1 VRSRAEGGL
10 VQIVF
15 QDDGPGIPQ
24 ENVRRIFDPFFTTKQ
39 AGEGTGLGLTICYSI
54 IDEHAGRIWAES
66 APGQGTTFVV
76 ELPVVTGEA
85 PTMPPE
91 ELEEE
96 ARAVPTRSV
105 LVVEDEESIQQLLTG
120 LLTMDGHHVD
130 VARNGLEALERV
142 ADRRYDVIITDI
154 KMPEMDGQ
162 ELYRR
167 LQEQDPDLARRT
179 VFITGDT
186 VSVETRR
193 FLERVSNPCLAKP
206 FRMREVRETVERL
219 IEQAD

>member
-1 VRSRAEGGL
+1 
-10 VQIVF
+10 
-15 QDDGPGIPQ
+15 
-24 ENVRRIFDPFFTTKQ
+24 
-39 AGEGTGLGLTICYSI
+39 
-54 IDEHAGRIWAES
+54 
-66 APGQGTTFVV
+66 
-76 ELPVVTGEA
+76 VVTGEA
-85 PTMPPE
+85 PTTPPE

-142 ADRRYDVIITDI
+142 AERRYDVIITDI

-167 LQEQDPDLARRT
+167 LQKQNPDLARHT

-186 VSVETRR
+186 VSMETRR

-206 FRMREVRETVERL
+206 FRMREVRETVERIL
-219 IEQAD
+219 EEAD